1 MQPVARSFLAL
12 SLCLLVSACGDDATG
27 ASTDASDTNDT
38 SSSGTTTSDDETTTT
53 DDTTTG
59 GGETTTTTT
68 GGVEDFP
75 PADEPGPYGVGFR
88 TIDVT
93 YTPEG
98 FDEERTINVS
108 IWYPT
113 DDASGDPTVY
123 FDLITR
129 DDVYL
134 DATPVGGLHP
144 VFAFSHGN
152 GGIAEQSFFLTEYF
166 ASHGWIVVA
175 PDHTGN
181 TLTDIDAALIPDM
194 VVLRPL
200 DITAML
206 DEVYDLP
213 ASDPLAGLLDDVL
226 VASGHSFGGYT
237 TLALAG
243 GNFDVDS
250 IIDEC
255 EIDPMGLVCASL
267 TPERITQLKAGFA
280 DARVDLALPLTP
292 GAIAI
297 FGDQGLSAI
306 EVPTMLMTSLLDE
319 TTPNDQD
326 GDPAWSG
333 LADPRDLRVEF
344 LTGGHYTFTFACEA
358 GLIEGD
364 GCGDDFIAPAEAF
377 DVINTY
383 ALAFVRDRLWGDP
396 SVQSILDG
404 SEPLSDVVTLV
415 AH

>member
-1 MQPVARSFLAL
+1 MQPAARTLLAL
-12 SLCLLVSACGDDATG
+12 SLTLPFSACGDDATG
-27 ASTDASDTNDT
+27 ASADASDTNDT
-38 SSSGTTTSDDETTTT
+38 SSSDTTTTGGETTTDNTTTTGDETTTT
-53 DDTTTG
+53 TDDG
-59 GGETTTTTT
+59 
-68 GGVEDFP
+68 EDFP
-75 PADEPGPYGVGFR
+75 PADEPGPYGIGFR
-88 TIDVT
+88 TMDVT
-93 YTPEG
+93 YTPAG
-98 FDEERTINVS
+98 FDEARTINVS

-113 DDASGDPTVY
+113 NDASGDPTVY

-134 DATPVGGLHP
+134 DATPVAGVHP

-152 GGIAEQSFFLTEYF
+152 GGIAEQSYFLTEHF

-181 TLTDIDAALIPDM
+181 TIADIDAALIPDM

-213 ASDPLAGLLDDVL
+213 ASDPLAGLPGDIL

-243 GNFDVDS
+243 GSFDVET
-250 IIDEC
+250 IVDEC
-255 EIDPMGLVCASL
+255 EIDPMGLVCSSL
-267 TPERITQLKAGFA
+267 TPERIKQLKAGFA
-280 DARVDLALPLTP
+280 DPRVDLALPLTP
-292 GAIAI
+292 GAITI
-297 FGDQGLSAI
+297 FGDDGLGAI

-333 LADPRDLRVEF
+333 LNDPQDLRVDF
-344 LTGGHYTFTFACEA
+344 LTGGHYTFTFACDA

-364 GCGDDFIAPAEAF
+364 GCGDDFISPDEAF
-377 DVINTY
+377 GVINTY

>member
-1 MQPVARSFLAL
+1 MHSVARTFYAL
-12 SLCLLVSACGDDATG
+12 SLCLFFSACGDDATG
-27 ASTDASDTNDT
+27 TSTDTNDTSDTSDT
-38 SSSGTTTSDDETTTT
+38 SSSGTTTGAPETTTT
-53 DDTTTG
+53 GDSSTTS
-59 GGETTTTTT
+59 GETTTTTD
-68 GGVEDFP
+68 GVDFP
-75 PADEPGPYGVGFR
+75 PADEPGPYGIGFR

-93 YTPEG
+93 YTPAG

-113 DDASGDPTVY
+113 DDASGNPTVY

-129 DDVYL
+129 DEVYL
-134 DATPVGGLHP
+134 DATPTAGLHP

-152 GGIAEQSFFLTEYF
+152 GGIAEQSYFLTEHF

-181 TLTDIDAALIPDM
+181 TIADIDAALIPDM

-243 GNFDVDS
+243 GSFDVDS
-250 IIDEC
+250 IVDEC

-267 TPERITQLKAGFA
+267 TPERIAQLKAGFA
-280 DARVDLALPLTP
+280 DPRVDLALPLTP
-292 GAIAI
+292 GA
-297 FGDQGLSAI
+297 
-306 EVPTMLMTSLLDE
+306 
-319 TTPNDQD
+319 
-326 GDPAWSG
+326 
-333 LADPRDLRVEF
+333 
-344 LTGGHYTFTFACEA
+344 
-358 GLIEGD
+358 
-364 GCGDDFIAPAEAF
+364 
-377 DVINTY
+377 
-383 ALAFVRDRLWGDP
+383 
-396 SVQSILDG
+396 
-404 SEPLSDVVTLV
+404 
-415 AH
+415 